1 VPPLVLSYEEL
12 KKEILEQLHKAKIGS
27 LATAEG
33 DDVTVRQMAIIPEGL
48 TIFCFTGVQTR
59 KYKQIVAN
67 PNVALAIGNMQ
78 IEGTASLKG
87 RTSDEANV
95 WFLKR
100 FEALFPELY
109 GKFFRQLVED
119 PETTERLIEIRPK
132 RIALYAPACLDVLHI
147 GEKKAVRYDLRENY
161 G

>member
-1 VPPLVLSYEEL
+1 M
-12 KKEILEQLHKAKIGS
+12 
-27 LATAEG
+27 
-33 DDVTVRQMAIIPEGL
+33 TVRQMAIIPEGL

-67 PNVALAIGNMQ
+67 PNVAVAIGNMQ

-100 FEALFPELY
+100 FEALFPEIY
-109 GKFFRQLVED
+109 SKFFRQLVED

-132 RIALYAPACLDVLHI
+132 RIALYAPGHLDVLRI
-147 GEKKAVRYDLRENY
+147 DKEKAIRYDLRTSY
-161 G
+161 S